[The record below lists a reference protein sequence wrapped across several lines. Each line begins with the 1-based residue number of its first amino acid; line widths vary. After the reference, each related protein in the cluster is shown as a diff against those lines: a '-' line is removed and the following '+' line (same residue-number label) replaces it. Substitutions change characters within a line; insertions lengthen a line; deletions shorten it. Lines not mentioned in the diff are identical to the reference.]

1 MAFYKSAMGRLKTMD
16 RVTKKLYPKG
26 VKTNP
31 FPLYLDKLKAMNPS
45 LCKCFTMQLW
55 IDTQRE
61 ITGNGLVIL

>member
-1 MAFYKSAMGRLKTMD
+1 MNPLWDGLKRMD
-16 RVTKKLYPKG
+16 RVTKKLYPKRSKEKP
-26 VKTNP
+26 V
-31 FPLYLDKLKAMNPS
+31 PLYLDKLKAMNPS